1 MSQKLTEEELEKVQG
16 LFNEM
21 NGYKIALAEIEMS
34 IISLNENK
42 GAISSKISASASSIK
57 AELEALEEKYGKVK
71 INVTDGTISEQ
82 EE

>member
-42 GAISSKISASASSIK
+42 GAISSKISASASSIR

-71 INVTDGTISEQ
+71 INVTDGTISKQ

>member
-42 GAISSKISASASSIK
+42 GAISSKISASASSIR

-82 EE
+82 E